1 MAQTGTEKRADLF
14 RVHLLRRRSLMTE
27 VAAKRT
33 LRNRRVDLKGR
44 RVSLGVK

>member
-27 VAAKRT
+27 VAPNPAKSTRAFERT
-33 LRNRRVDLKGR
+33 E
-44 RVSLGVK
+44 RVSWR